1 MKKYSLII
9 LVLTMLAICAVS
21 FADTVQIGTGI
32 TTTSYLPIYGLYGYN
47 YTQQIY
53 TQTQINKAG
62 NITKLRFFY
71 VSGTIT
77 NSKDWVIYMGHTT
90 KTTFSSTTD
99 WEPLANLTQVFAGDV
114 SSYVPL
120 ANNWMEIP
128 LTTPFNYNNT
138 SNLIIAVDENTSGY
152 ASMSWGAFT
161 SGTNTGIY
169 YYNDST
175 NPDPASPP
183 TASSRT
189 GSIDRIQLVF
199 PNSSSPLAP
208 TLLSP
213 LNGGWAMIGDI
224 LSWTPTSGAGDANA
238 YDVYFGTATNPPLVS
253 SNQAAT
259 TYTPTLAAGTTYY
272 WKVVAK
278 NELGDSPASDVWSF
292 KTPTT
297 TQVAES
303 FENTSFPP
311 AGWANPGTWSRS
323 TSYAKHGTASAY
335 KYGSSSSQYILST
348 PKVTITS
355 TSTLNFWSYCS
366 ATTGTLQI
374 LYSPDRTTWTQ
385 ISSITYASASTWYN
399 SVIDL
404 SSLAG
409 NNYYLGI
416 RTGLQSATFCVD
428 LVIGP
433 EITPEAP
440 GAPTLTAPANGA
452 TWIST
457 LPTFTWTA
465 PTTGGI
471 STGYKVYCDTFNPPT
486 SEIAN
491 VTGLTFTATVPLL
504 NGTQYY
510 WTVKAYNTAGDAAAT
525 PFSFTTVEQGYT
537 VIGTG
542 TSTQRQPFGT
552 VWGYERSAAL
562 YTNAQIGGYG
572 LLDKVA
578 WNCAATTTT
587 VVPYKIYAMQTNDT
601 AFTAMSWD
609 TFTASATLVDEGT
622 HTFSTT
628 GLHLF
633 ELDTPFSYV
642 YGNLIVAVETNYGGS
657 GGGSG
662 HTFYYSTG
670 AANSHQYWNQDN
682 NPPTGNGSL
691 NTNVPNIML
700 HLSELPANPNISVTP
715 TSWDFGQVLINTT
728 KTKDFTISNTGGGTL
743 NVSSIV
749 IAGNYYTL
757 ITNPAPV
764 GLASGQSATFT
775 VQYAPTALGTQNG
788 TVTITDN
795 RGVTTVNLSAVCYD
809 PTITSAQLPYSNGF
823 EDTWTGTPPA
833 PVLGWTVINAN
844 TDSYTWR
851 RGPTYIDAHTGDY
864 IAQGMGNTDDWL
876 ITPPIQASEDLRIK
890 WWDAV
895 ESASYPNT
903 YTVLVSTTDNNI
915 ASFTNNLGTFTC
927 NWTTWAE
934 HTLSL
939 DAFTGNT
946 IYVAF
951 HQTASGSTY
960 YDFGIDDF
968 LLEAIPA
975 APIFSYTPTSI
986 NFGSVQQNHP
996 ATPVNVT
1003 VTNTGGGTLN
1013 LSSSDISIT
1022 GPNAAMFSFNP
1033 ANLPAAL
1040 GAGQSVNI
1048 PVSVTVTQEGPVSA
1062 TLTIT
1067 YNGTPYDVAL
1077 SAEGLPLGTVIIGNG
1092 TSDLSLPI
1100 EPYYGYTYS
1109 QSIFLQSEL
1118 NIANQRIE
1126 KIWYHWNGAAEATHS
1141 NNWTIYM
1148 GHTTNTSLADGTSWI
1163 PLSNLTQVFTG
1174 EVALPAT
1181 AGWIEIMLTSP
1192 FVYNNTDNLV
1202 IAVDEN
1208 EASYDG
1214 SSVYFYCTSATT
1226 YRSIRYY
1233 SDGTNP
1239 DPATP
1244 PTGTMV
1250 SGYPNIML
1258 KFDEIPTTPA
1268 PVTLIYPAN
1277 GATLLPTTGFNLQW
1291 APDLLNGLQPDYY
1304 AVYLSQDEDAIF
1316 DTEFRFETSN
1326 THFNPVTEGGIT
1338 FNYLERWYWTVEAFV
1353 GEISAVVEPPF
1364 MFTITPQPGILGV
1377 NPTSLN
1383 QTLTLPDAITA
1394 TQQLTLSNTGALPL
1408 TYQIIIEETTARG
1421 SSIVPPEQMQIPIAN
1436 PEAANYCDNAPV
1448 QGPLIESQSRILFDL
1463 QFYYPT
1469 QVNDGEYGIV
1479 CDGNYFYVSVW
1490 NAASFH
1496 KYDLSGNY
1504 LETFSVTGVPSG
1516 LRDLT
1521 YDGTYFYGAATTAT
1535 IYQMDFN
1542 THTLIGTITA
1552 PSGVRGIAYD
1562 EDNDAFWVTSNW
1574 SSPLYLVSRTGETL
1588 QTLTTAATSMGG
1600 LAWDNL
1606 SGPEPTLW
1614 ANTQTGTNLN
1624 TLVQIDLN
1632 DGSVL
1637 QSFNVDA
1644 TVVPGL
1650 PATEHSAGGLC
1661 IAKNL
1666 IPGTATL
1673 VAMAQNYAFYGLELC
1688 NLITWL
1694 SAEPGTG
1701 TLSPGETP
1709 AVTVSFDAS
1718 GLDLGTY
1725 SANLTF
1731 THNGE
1736 NEPVVVPVTMTV
1748 GGIYPAVFSIT
1759 PDVAVDFGTIEQMN
1773 PVMQTFTITNTGG
1786 SGPTPLI
1793 IPEDG
1798 IYLTT
1803 DTEHNFV
1810 IDAPGLPVS
1819 LGHNET
1825 YEFTVSFIP
1834 QTIGEKTATLNIL
1847 DNLSAKVL
1855 HTIALSGTAIAEQ
1868 IYIPVN
1874 LTATVT
1880 EQDVQLIWANY
1891 SGIPGS
1897 PGWLSYDDG
1906 TNYDGIGTGSSGTFD
1921 VAIRFDS
1928 GTMYGYEGME
1938 LSKVKYFP
1946 RSANTT
1952 YTIKVWTGNDGT
1964 LTPSTLVYS
1973 QAHTPTVN
1981 QWNEVVLNTPIP
1993 ISGTQALWIGYECV
2007 VATGADYYPAG
2018 CDAGPAVVGYGDL
2031 ISLGTWE
2038 SMATGYGL
2046 DYNWNLQ
2053 GYFDIPIG
2061 TKAPKLLSIPVINQE
2076 LRSKEHL
2083 AVRFTT
2089 SGNSNPPNRVL
2100 RGYNIYRNAVQINT
2114 LLVPTATYLDQG
2126 VPYGTYSYTVQGVYY
2141 TALSPM
2147 SDPVVVNVEP
2157 PIPYSLPFVE
2167 TWSSADFATNQ
2178 WNTTAANW
2186 IIDSGNG
2193 LEEPSAAFS
2202 WSPQITDYQEYLTS
2216 WYLDATG
2223 ISNVKFKFDMALN
2236 NYSIDAENLLIP
2248 QVWDGTSWQ
2257 TIDTFSSFDNEG
2269 AGYGWDTYVYDI
2281 SAYASN
2287 RMFRIRFLAAGED
2300 SYEINYWYIDNIV
2313 VEIIPTTLSQPT
2325 LAIDYDGTYV
2335 NLTWDTVPGT
2345 DWYLIYSATD
2355 PYGAYNYLGYWP
2367 ASYGTALSFEPNSK
2381 EFYQIKA
2388 CSMELPDIP
2397 LTKRNNVFT
2406 KKMPNPVLN
2415 RK

>member
-1 MKKYSLII
+1 MKKLLLITLA
-9 LVLTMLAICAVS
+9 LVIAAWA
-21 FADTVQIGTGI
+21 FAQTDITIGTGTSTGRYPFNDYFVYSRSQCIYLESEIGYPGTIHKLRWYRSDTGADPNAIGTTQIWLKTVPNAVFADANWEDPGTLVYEIANIDLGAGGGWYEVDI
-32 TTTSYLPIYGLYGYN
+32 TDFNYTGGNLVVSVYTQDAPYTTPHSYWYYTATTGYN
-47 YTQQIY
+47 RCRL
-53 TQTQINKAG
+53 G
-62 NITKLRFFY
+62 N
-71 VSGTIT
+71 S
-77 NSKDWVIYMGHTT
+77 
-90 KTTFSSTTD
+90 
-99 WEPLANLTQVFAGDV
+99 
-114 SSYVPL
+114 
-120 ANNWMEIP
+120 
-128 LTTPFNYNNT
+128 
-138 SNLIIAVDENTSGY
+138 
-152 ASMSWGAFT
+152 
-161 SGTNTGIY
+161 
-169 YYNDST
+169 DST
-175 NPDPASPP
+175 NP
-183 TASSRT
+183 
-189 GSIDRIQLVF
+189 
-199 PNSSSPLAP
+199 P
-208 TLLSP
+208 TLSLSTSRP
-213 LNGGWAMIGDI
+213 NIQINMTTSDPTSAPNPAVLVSPGNGAWAMIGDI
-224 LSWTPTSGAGDANA
+224 LSWNSGGGFPSS
-238 YDVYFGTATNPPLVS
+238 YDVYFGTSSTPPLVS
-253 SNQAAT
+253 DNQTTT
-259 TYTPTLAAGTTYY
+259 TYTPTLTAGNTYY
-272 WKVVAK
+272 WKVVPA
-278 NELGDSPASDVWSF
+278 NAFGEASDCPTWSF
-292 KTPTT
+292 KTPTA
-297 TQVAES
+297 TQLAES

-323 TSYAKHGTASAY
+323 TSYAKHGTASAN
-335 KYGSSSSQYILST
+335 KYGSTSTQYILST
-348 PKVTITS
+348 PKVTITG
-355 TSTLNFWSYCS
+355 TSTLDLWTLCS
-366 ATTGTLQI
+366 TITGTLQI
-374 LYSPDRTTWTQ
+374 VYSPDRTTWTQ
-385 ISSITYASASTWYN
+385 IGSNITHAATYTWYN
-399 SVIDL
+399 TVVDL

-416 RTGLQSATFCVD
+416 RTGLQSASYYVD

-440 GAPTLTAPANGA
+440 GAPTLSTPADLA
-452 TWIST
+452 TNVNVLT
-457 LPTFTWTA
+457 TFSWTA
-465 PTTGGI
+465 PTTGGVP
-471 STGYKVYCDTFNPPT
+471 TGYKLYCDTNNPPT
-486 SEIAN
+486 TLKADLN
-491 VTGLTFTATVPLL
+491 ALTYTLTTPLAY
-504 NGTQYY
+504 NTTYY
-510 WTVKAYNTAGDAAAT
+510 WTVLAYNGTGNGPTATVRSFTTRTDPTIYTFPYTAGD
-525 PFSFTTVEQGYT
+525 FE
-537 VIGTG
+537 TG
-542 TSTQRQPFGT
+542 SLPLN
-552 VWGYERSAAL
+552 W
-562 YTNAQIGGYG
+562 
-572 LLDKVA
+572 VA
-578 WNCAATTTT
+578 SEGVAGASYHWN
-587 VVPYKIYAMQTNDT
+587 V
-601 AFTAMSWD
+601 
-609 TFTASATLVDEGT
+609 
-622 HTFSTT
+622 
-628 GLHLF
+628 
-633 ELDTPFSYV
+633 
-642 YGNLIVAVETNYGGS
+642 
-657 GGGSG
+657 
-662 HTFYYSTG
+662 STG
-670 AANSHQYWNQDN
+670 AASHGPAAPHSGTYFGWLYCYLANSTYNPYYLTTPPIALDATAKRLTYWYWIGTDTYTNPLFVEISTDNQATWTTLYTHSN
-682 NPPTGNGSL
+682 TSNTLAWYQNTISLETYASTTVYLRFKGMSNYGNGMTDL
-691 NTNVPNIML
+691 GLDDIIVEDI
-700 HLSELPANPNISVTP
+700 PAAPIISCTP
-715 TSWDFGQVLINTT
+715 TSWDFGQVILNTT
-728 KTKDFTISNTGGGTL
+728 KTKDFTICNIGGGTL
-743 NVSSIV
+743 SVSSIV

-757 ITNPAPV
+757 LTNPAPV
-764 GLASGQSATFT
+764 DLTAGQTAIFT
-775 VQYAPTALGTQNG
+775 VQYAPTALGNHNG

-795 RGVTTVNLSAVCYD
+795 RGTTIVNLSAVCYD

-823 EDTWTGTPPA
+823 EETWTGTPPA
-833 PVLGWTVINAN
+833 PVLGWTVINADN
-844 TDSYTWR
+844 DSYTWR

-895 ESASYPNT
+895 ESATRPNT

-927 NWTTWAE
+927 NWTTWTE
-934 HTLSL
+934 HTLNL
-939 DAFTGNT
+939 DAFTDNT
-946 IYVAF
+946 IYIAF
-951 HQTASGSTY
+951 HQTASGSTVW
-960 YDFGIDDF
+960 DFGIDDF

-986 NFGSVQQNHP
+986 NFGLIQQNLP

-1040 GAGQSVNI
+1040 DAGQSVII

-1067 YNGTPYDVAL
+1067 YNGTPYNVAL
-1077 SAEGLPLGTVIIGNG
+1077 SAEGLPAGIVIIGNG

-1100 EPYYGYTYS
+1100 EPFYGYTYS

-1118 NIANQRIE
+1118 NMVNQRIE

-1214 SSVYFYCTSATT
+1214 SSEYFYCTSATT
-1226 YRSIRYY
+1226 ARSIRYY
-1233 SDGTNP
+1233 NDNTNP

-1614 ANTQTGTNLN
+1614 ANTQTGTHLN

-1773 PVMQTFTITNTGG
+1773 PVVQTFTITNTGG

-1880 EQDVQLIWANY
+1880 EQDVRLTWANY

-1928 GTMYGYEGME
+1928 GTMYGYADME

-2053 GYFDIPIG
+2053 GYFDIPTL

-2100 RGYNIYRNAVQINT
+2100 RGYNIYRNAIQINT

-2147 SDPVVVNVEP
+2147 SDPVIVNVEP
-2157 PIPYSLPFVE
+2157 PIPYSLPFIE

-2269 AGYGWDTYVYDI
+2269 DGYDWDTYVYDI

-2313 VEIIPTTLSQPT
+2313 VEVIPTTLPQPT

-2367 ASYGTALSFEPNSK
+2367 ASYGTALSLEPNSK

-2388 CSMELPDIP
+2388 CSMELPDLP

>member
-1 MKKYSLII
+1 MKKLLLITLA
-9 LVLTMLAICAVS
+9 LVIAAWA
-21 FADTVQIGTGI
+21 FAQTDITIGTGTSTGRYPFNDYFVYSRSQCIYLESEIGYPGTIHKLRWYRSDTGADPNAIGTTQIWLKTVPNAVFADANWEDPGTLVYEIANIDLGAGGGWYEVDI
-32 TTTSYLPIYGLYGYN
+32 TDFNYTGGNLVVSVYTQDAPYTTPHSYWYYTATTGYN
-47 YTQQIY
+47 RCRL
-53 TQTQINKAG
+53 G
-62 NITKLRFFY
+62 N
-71 VSGTIT
+71 S
-77 NSKDWVIYMGHTT
+77 
-90 KTTFSSTTD
+90 
-99 WEPLANLTQVFAGDV
+99 
-114 SSYVPL
+114 
-120 ANNWMEIP
+120 
-128 LTTPFNYNNT
+128 
-138 SNLIIAVDENTSGY
+138 
-152 ASMSWGAFT
+152 
-161 SGTNTGIY
+161 
-169 YYNDST
+169 DST
-175 NPDPASPP
+175 NP
-183 TASSRT
+183 
-189 GSIDRIQLVF
+189 
-199 PNSSSPLAP
+199 P
-208 TLLSP
+208 TLSLSTSRP
-213 LNGGWAMIGDI
+213 NIQINMTTSDPTSAPNPAVLVSPGNGAWAMIGDI
-224 LSWTPTSGAGDANA
+224 LSWNSGGGFPSS
-238 YDVYFGTATNPPLVS
+238 YDVYFGTTNPPPFIQ
-253 SNQAAT
+253 NQMAT
-259 TYTPTLAAGTTYY
+259 TYAPGLTAGNTYY
-272 WKVVAK
+272 WRIDAVNA
-278 NELGDSPASDVWSF
+278 NGTTTGIVWSF
-292 KTPTT
+292 KTPTA
-297 TQVAES
+297 TQIAES
-303 FENTSFPP
+303 FENTAFPP

-323 TSYAKHGTASAY
+323 TSYAKHGTASAN
-335 KYGSSSSQYILST
+335 KYGSTSTQYILST
-348 PKVTITS
+348 PKVTITG
-355 TSTLNFWSYCS
+355 TSTLDLWTLCS
-366 ATTGTLQI
+366 TITGTLQI
-374 LYSPDRTTWTQ
+374 VYSPDRTTWTQ
-385 ISSITYASASTWYN
+385 IGSNITHAATYTWYN
-399 SVIDL
+399 TVVDL

-416 RTGLQSATFCVD
+416 RTGLQSASYYVD

-440 GAPTLTAPANGA
+440 GAPTLSTPADLA
-452 TWIST
+452 TNVNVLT
-457 LPTFTWTA
+457 TFSWTA
-465 PTTGGI
+465 PTTGGVP
-471 STGYKVYCDTFNPPT
+471 TGYKLYCDTNNPPT
-486 SEIAN
+486 TLKADLN
-491 VTGLTFTATVPLL
+491 ALTYTLTTPLAY
-504 NGTQYY
+504 NTTYY
-510 WTVKAYNTAGDAAAT
+510 WTVLAYNGTGNGPTATVRSFTTRTDPTIYTFPYTAGD
-525 PFSFTTVEQGYT
+525 FE
-537 VIGTG
+537 TG
-542 TSTQRQPFGT
+542 SLPLN
-552 VWGYERSAAL
+552 W
-562 YTNAQIGGYG
+562 
-572 LLDKVA
+572 VA
-578 WNCAATTTT
+578 SEGVAGASYHWN
-587 VVPYKIYAMQTNDT
+587 V
-601 AFTAMSWD
+601 
-609 TFTASATLVDEGT
+609 
-622 HTFSTT
+622 
-628 GLHLF
+628 
-633 ELDTPFSYV
+633 
-642 YGNLIVAVETNYGGS
+642 
-657 GGGSG
+657 
-662 HTFYYSTG
+662 STG
-670 AANSHQYWNQDN
+670 AASHGPAAPHSGTYFGWLYCYLANSTYNPYYLTTPPIALDATAKRLTYWYWIGTDTYTNPLFVEISTDNQATWTTLYTHSN
-682 NPPTGNGSL
+682 TSNTLAWYQNTISLETYASTTVYLRFKGMSNYGNGMTDL
-691 NTNVPNIML
+691 GLDDIIVEDI
-700 HLSELPANPNISVTP
+700 PAAPIISCTP
-715 TSWDFGQVLINTT
+715 TSWDFGQVILNTT
-728 KTKDFTISNTGGGTL
+728 KTKDFTICNIGGGTL
-743 NVSSIV
+743 SVSSIV

-757 ITNPAPV
+757 LTNPAPV
-764 GLASGQSATFT
+764 DLTAGQTAIFT
-775 VQYAPTALGTQNG
+775 VQYAPTALGNHNG

-795 RGVTTVNLSAVCYD
+795 RGTTIVNLSAVCYD

-823 EDTWTGTPPA
+823 EETWTGTPPA
-833 PVLGWTVINAN
+833 PVLGWTVINADN
-844 TDSYTWR
+844 DSYTWR

-895 ESASYPNT
+895 ESATRPNT

-927 NWTTWAE
+927 NWTTWTE
-934 HTLSL
+934 HTLNL
-939 DAFTGNT
+939 DAFTDNT
-946 IYVAF
+946 IYIAF
-951 HQTASGSTY
+951 HQTASGSTVW
-960 YDFGIDDF
+960 DFGIDDF

-986 NFGSVQQNHP
+986 NFGLIQQNLP

-1040 GAGQSVNI
+1040 DAGQSVII

-1067 YNGTPYDVAL
+1067 YNGTPYNVAL
-1077 SAEGLPLGTVIIGNG
+1077 SAEGLPAGIVIIGNG

-1100 EPYYGYTYS
+1100 EPFYGYTYS

-1118 NIANQRIE
+1118 NMVNQRIE

-1214 SSVYFYCTSATT
+1214 SSEYFYCTSATT
-1226 YRSIRYY
+1226 ARSIRYY
-1233 SDGTNP
+1233 NDNTNP

-1614 ANTQTGTNLN
+1614 ANTQTGTTLN

-1694 SAEPGTG
+1694 SAEPRTG
-1701 TLSPGETP
+1701 TFSPGETP
-1709 AVTVSFDAS
+1709 AVTVSFDAT

-1773 PVMQTFTITNTGG
+1773 PVVQTFTITNTGG

-1880 EQDVQLIWANY
+1880 EQDVRLTWANY

-1928 GTMYGYEGME
+1928 GTMYGYADME

-2007 VATGADYYPAG
+2007 VATGADYHPAG

-2053 GYFDIPIG
+2053 GYFDIPTL

-2100 RGYNIYRNAVQINT
+2100 RGYNIYRNAIQINT

-2147 SDPVVVNVEP
+2147 SDPVIVNVEP
-2157 PIPYSLPFVE
+2157 PIPYSLPFIE

-2236 NYSIDAENLLIP
+2236 NYSTDAENLLIP

-2269 AGYGWDTYVYDI
+2269 DGYDWDTYVYDI

-2313 VEIIPTTLSQPT
+2313 VEVIPTTLPQPT

>member
-1 MKKYSLII
+1 MKKLLLITLA
-9 LVLTMLAICAVS
+9 LVIAAWA
-21 FADTVQIGTGI
+21 FAQTDITIGTGTSTGRYPFNDYFVYSRSQCIYLESEIGYPGTIHKLRWYRSDTGADPNAIGTTQIWLKTVPNAVFADANWEDPGTLVYEIANIDLGAGGGWYEVDI
-32 TTTSYLPIYGLYGYN
+32 TDFNYTGGNLVVSVYTQDAPYTTPHSYWYYTATTGYN
-47 YTQQIY
+47 RCRL
-53 TQTQINKAG
+53 G
-62 NITKLRFFY
+62 N
-71 VSGTIT
+71 S
-77 NSKDWVIYMGHTT
+77 
-90 KTTFSSTTD
+90 
-99 WEPLANLTQVFAGDV
+99 
-114 SSYVPL
+114 
-120 ANNWMEIP
+120 
-128 LTTPFNYNNT
+128 
-138 SNLIIAVDENTSGY
+138 
-152 ASMSWGAFT
+152 
-161 SGTNTGIY
+161 
-169 YYNDST
+169 DST
-175 NPDPASPP
+175 NP
-183 TASSRT
+183 
-189 GSIDRIQLVF
+189 
-199 PNSSSPLAP
+199 P
-208 TLLSP
+208 TLSLSTSRP
-213 LNGGWAMIGDI
+213 NIQINMTTSDPTSAPNPAVLVSPGNGAWAMIGDI
-224 LSWTPTSGAGDANA
+224 LSWNSGGGFPSS
-238 YDVYFGTATNPPLVS
+238 YDVYFGTTNPPPFIQ
-253 SNQAAT
+253 NQMAT
-259 TYTPTLAAGTTYY
+259 TYAPGLTAGNTYY
-272 WKVVAK
+272 WRIDAVNA
-278 NELGDSPASDVWSF
+278 NGTTTGIVWSF
-292 KTPTT
+292 KTPTA
-297 TQVAES
+297 TQIAES
-303 FENTSFPP
+303 FENTTFPP
-311 AGWANPGTWSRS
+311 AGWANGSTGNWTRS
-323 TSYAKHGTASAY
+323 TTYKKHGTASAY
-335 KYGSSSSQYILST
+335 KSGSTSTQYILST
-348 PKVTITS
+348 PKVTITE
-355 TSTLNFWSYCS
+355 TSTLDLWTLCS

-374 LYSPDRTTWTQ
+374 VYSPDRTTWTQ
-385 ISSITYASASTWYN
+385 IGSNIAHTATYTWYN
-399 SVIDL
+399 TVVDL

-416 RTGLQSATFCVD
+416 RTGLQSGSYYVD
-428 LVIGP
+428 LIIGP
-433 EITPEAP
+433 DITPEAP
-440 GAPTLTAPANGA
+440 GAPTLGTPADLA
-452 TWIST
+452 TNVNELT
-457 LPTFTWTA
+457 TFTWTA
-465 PTTGGI
+465 PTTGGVP
-471 STGYKVYCDTFNPPT
+471 TGYKLYCDTNNPPT
-486 SEIAN
+486 TLKADLN
-491 VTGLTFTATVPLL
+491 ALTYTLTTPLAY
-504 NGTQYY
+504 NTTYY
-510 WTVKAYNTAGDAAAT
+510 WTVLAYNGTGNGPTATVRSFTTRTDPTIYTFPYTAGD
-525 PFSFTTVEQGYT
+525 FE
-537 VIGTG
+537 TG
-542 TSTQRQPFGT
+542 SLPLN
-552 VWGYERSAAL
+552 W
-562 YTNAQIGGYG
+562 
-572 LLDKVA
+572 VA
-578 WNCAATTTT
+578 SEGVAGASYHWN
-587 VVPYKIYAMQTNDT
+587 V
-601 AFTAMSWD
+601 
-609 TFTASATLVDEGT
+609 
-622 HTFSTT
+622 
-628 GLHLF
+628 
-633 ELDTPFSYV
+633 
-642 YGNLIVAVETNYGGS
+642 
-657 GGGSG
+657 
-662 HTFYYSTG
+662 STG
-670 AANSHQYWNQDN
+670 AASHGPAAPHSGTYFGWLYCYLANSTYNPYYLTTPPIALDATAKRLTYWYWIGTDTYTNPLFVEISTDNQATWTTLYTHSN
-682 NPPTGNGSL
+682 TSNTLAWYQNTISLETYASTTVYLRFKGMSNYGNGMTDL
-691 NTNVPNIML
+691 GLDDIIVEDI
-700 HLSELPANPNISVTP
+700 PAAPIISCTP
-715 TSWDFGQVLINTT
+715 TSWDFGQVILNTT
-728 KTKDFTISNTGGGTL
+728 KTKDFTICNIGGGTL
-743 NVSSIV
+743 SVSSIV

-757 ITNPAPV
+757 LTNPAPV
-764 GLASGQSATFT
+764 DLTAGQTAIFT
-775 VQYAPTALGTQNG
+775 VQYAPTALGNHNG

-795 RGVTTVNLSAVCYD
+795 RGTTIVNLSAVCYD

-823 EDTWTGTPPA
+823 EETWTGTPPA
-833 PVLGWTVINAN
+833 PVLGWTVINADN
-844 TDSYTWR
+844 DSYTWR

-895 ESASYPNT
+895 ESATRPNT

-927 NWTTWAE
+927 NWTTWTE
-934 HTLSL
+934 HTLNL
-939 DAFTGNT
+939 DAFTDNT
-946 IYVAF
+946 IYIAF
-951 HQTASGSTY
+951 HQTASGSTVW
-960 YDFGIDDF
+960 DFGIDDF

-986 NFGSVQQNHP
+986 NFGLIQQNLP

-1040 GAGQSVNI
+1040 DAGQSVII

-1067 YNGTPYDVAL
+1067 YNGTPYNVAL
-1077 SAEGLPLGTVIIGNG
+1077 SAEGLPAGIVIIGNG

-1100 EPYYGYTYS
+1100 EPFYGYTYS

-1118 NIANQRIE
+1118 NMVNQRIE

-1383 QTLTLPDAITA
+1383 QTLTLPDDITA

-1479 CDGNYFYVSVW
+1479 CDGNYFYVSRW
-1490 NAASFH
+1490 SAASFY

-1504 LETFSVTGVPSG
+1504 LETFSVTGVSSG

-1614 ANTQTGTNLN
+1614 ANTQTGTHLN

-1709 AVTVSFDAS
+1709 AVTVSFDAT

-1834 QTIGEKTATLNIL
+1834 QTIGEKTATLNIM

-1880 EQDVQLIWANY
+1880 EQDVRLTWANY

-1928 GTMYGYEGME
+1928 GTMYGYADME

-2007 VATGADYYPAG
+2007 VATGADYHPAG

-2053 GYFDIPIG
+2053 GYFDIPTL

-2100 RGYNIYRNAVQINT
+2100 RGYNIYRNAIQINT

-2157 PIPYSLPFVE
+2157 PIPYSLPFIE

-2236 NYSIDAENLLIP
+2236 NYSTDAENLLIP

-2257 TIDTFSSFDNEG
+2257 TVATFSSFDNEG
-2269 AGYGWDTYVYDI
+2269 DGYDWDTYVYDI

-2313 VEIIPTTLSQPT
+2313 VEVIPTTLPQPT

-2367 ASYGTALSFEPNSK
+2367 ASYGTALSLEPNSK

-2388 CSMELPDIP
+2388 CSMELPDLP

>member
-1 MKKYSLII
+1 MKKTIIFLTFLLFIAGMFGVEVIIGTGTTYNTYSSYPAVYGGYYMNAREQYIVTPAEFAANGGGAGNITSIAFNVSNVNGCGPLPNFTIRMGHTTQSAFTTTTFITGLTQVYNVVSYQPVAGWNTHTFDTAFNWDGTSNVVIEVTFDFQVSYSQNTSTYYTSTGPNYYKAMYYCSDNYAWNTVTTGTRSYNRPNMKFDMAAGAPMAPFPAI
-9 LVLTMLAICAVS
+9 LVSPANGASLLPITTTLNWASGGGNPTGYKLYFGTTSPPDYFNDLGNVTTYSPTLDYETTYFWKIVPYNSVGDAVDCPIWS
-21 FADTVQIGTGI
+21 FSTTAEGMIQIGTG
-32 TTTSYLPIYGLYGYN
+32 
-47 YTQQIY
+47 
-53 TQTQINKAG
+53 
-62 NITKLRFFY
+62 
-71 VSGTIT
+71 
-77 NSKDWVIYMGHTT
+77 
-90 KTTFSSTTD
+90 
-99 WEPLANLTQVFAGDV
+99 
-114 SSYVPL
+114 
-120 ANNWMEIP
+120 
-128 LTTPFNYNNT
+128 
-138 SNLIIAVDENTSGY
+138 
-152 ASMSWGAFT
+152 
-161 SGTNTGIY
+161 
-169 YYNDST
+169 
-175 NPDPASPP
+175 
-183 TASSRT
+183 TA
-189 GSIDRIQLVF
+189 
-199 PNSSSPLAP
+199 
-208 TLLSP
+208 
-213 LNGGWAMIGDI
+213 
-224 LSWTPTSGAGDANA
+224 
-238 YDVYFGTATNPPLVS
+238 
-253 SNQAAT
+253 
-259 TYTPTLAAGTTYY
+259 
-272 WKVVAK
+272 
-278 NELGDSPASDVWSF
+278 
-292 KTPTT
+292 
-297 TQVAES
+297 
-303 FENTSFPP
+303 
-311 AGWANPGTWSRS
+311 
-323 TSYAKHGTASAY
+323 
-335 KYGSSSSQYILST
+335 
-348 PKVTITS
+348 
-355 TSTLNFWSYCS
+355 
-366 ATTGTLQI
+366 
-374 LYSPDRTTWTQ
+374 
-385 ISSITYASASTWYN
+385 
-399 SVIDL
+399 
-404 SSLAG
+404 
-409 NNYYLGI
+409 
-416 RTGLQSATFCVD
+416 
-428 LVIGP
+428 
-433 EITPEAP
+433 
-440 GAPTLTAPANGA
+440 
-452 TWIST
+452 
-457 LPTFTWTA
+457 
-465 PTTGGI
+465 
-471 STGYKVYCDTFNPPT
+471 
-486 SEIAN
+486 
-491 VTGLTFTATVPLL
+491 
-504 NGTQYY
+504 
-510 WTVKAYNTAGDAAAT
+510 
-525 PFSFTTVEQGYT
+525 
-537 VIGTG
+537 
-542 TSTQRQPFGT
+542 TQRQPFGT
-552 VWGYERSAAL
+552 LWGYERSAAL
-562 YTNAQIGGYG
+562 YTNAQIGSYG

-601 AFTAMSWD
+601 ALTAISWD
-609 TFTASATLVDEGT
+609 TFTANATLVDEGT

-628 GLHLF
+628 GWHLF
-633 ELDTPFSYV
+633 ELDNPIPYV
-642 YGNLIVAVETNYGGS
+642 FGNLIVAVETNYGGY

-670 AANSHQYWNQDN
+670 ATNSHQYWNQDST
-682 NPPTGNGSL
+682 PPTGTGTL
-691 NTNVPNIML
+691 NTNLPNIVL
-700 HLSELPANPNISVTP
+700 HLSELPTNPAISVTP
-715 TSWDFGQVLINTT
+715 TSWDFGQVQINTT
-728 KTKDFTISNTGGGTL
+728 KTKDFTISNIGGGTL
-743 NVSSIV
+743 NVSSIAV
-749 IAGNYYTL
+749 AGAYYTL
-757 ITNPAPV
+757 LTNPAPV
-764 GLASGQSATFT
+764 NLTAGQTAIFT
-775 VQYAPTALGTQNG
+775 VQYAPTAVGNHNG

-795 RGVTTVNLSAVCYD
+795 RGTTIVDLSAVCYD
-809 PTITSAQLPYSNGF
+809 PTIYTFPYTQDFEIWPPEGWDLTGGTYSFTQYPPEASSNH
-823 EDTWTGTPPA
+823 WA
-833 PVLGWTVINAN
+833 KAN
-844 TDSYTWR
+844 FWS
-851 RGPTYIDAHTGDY
+851 
-864 IAQGMGNTDDWL
+864 QSSGNTDIL
-876 ITPPIQASEDLRIK
+876 TSPPLQPVNTPRMSFTWSHLY
-890 WWDAV
+890 
-895 ESASYPNT
+895 SSTYPNDAL
-903 YTVLVSTTDNNI
+903 TVQIS
-915 ASFTNNLGTFTC
+915 SNLT
-927 NWTTWAE
+927 NWTNLWTK
-934 HTLSL
+934 
-939 DAFTGNT
+939 
-946 IYVAF
+946 
-951 HQTASGSTY
+951 SGADLNSN
-960 YDFGIDDF
+960 DG
-968 LLEAIPA
+968 A
-975 APIFSYTPTSI
+975 
-986 NFGSVQQNHP
+986 
-996 ATPVNVT
+996 
-1003 VTNTGGGTLN
+1003 TNTAPGTGVVE
-1013 LSSSDISIT
+1013 I
-1022 GPNAAMFSFNP
+1022 
-1033 ANLPAAL
+1033 
-1040 GAGQSVNI
+1040 VNI
-1048 PVSVTVTQEGPVSA
+1048 PADYANTTFWIRFYAYSGWGPDLFIDNVVIYIPSSDPFPV
-1062 TLTIT
+1062 TLT
-1067 YNGTPYDVAL
+1067 YP
-1077 SAEGLPLGTVIIGNG
+1077 
-1092 TSDLSLPI
+1092 
-1100 EPYYGYTYS
+1100 
-1109 QSIFLQSEL
+1109 
-1118 NIANQRIE
+1118 
-1126 KIWYHWNGAAEATHS
+1126 
-1141 NNWTIYM
+1141 
-1148 GHTTNTSLADGTSWI
+1148 ADGE
-1163 PLSNLTQVFTG
+1163 NL
-1174 EVALPAT
+1174 LPAT
-1181 AGWIEIMLTSP
+1181 GFDLEWE
-1192 FVYNNTDNLV
+1192 
-1202 IAVDEN
+1202 
-1208 EASYDG
+1208 
-1214 SSVYFYCTSATT
+1214 
-1226 YRSIRYY
+1226 
-1233 SDGTNP
+1233 P
-1239 DPATP
+1239 D
-1244 PTGTMV
+1244 
-1250 SGYPNIML
+1250 
-1258 KFDEIPTTPA
+1258 
-1268 PVTLIYPAN
+1268 LIN
-1277 GATLLPTTGFNLQW
+1277 GA
-1291 APDLLNGLQPDYY
+1291 QPEYY

-1650 PATEHSAGGLC
+1650 PTEDYSAGGLC

-1688 NLITWL
+1688 TIITWL
-1694 SAEPGTG
+1694 NAEPATG
-1701 TLSPGETP
+1701 TINPGETP
-1709 AVTVSFDAS
+1709 AVTVSFDAT

-1759 PDVAVDFGTIEQMN
+1759 PDVAVDFGTIEQLN
-1773 PVMQTFTITNTGG
+1773 SVVKTFTITNTGG

-1847 DNLSAKVL
+1847 DNLSGKVL
-1855 HTIALSGTAIAEQ
+1855 HTITLSGNAITEQ

-1874 LTATVT
+1874 LNATVT
-1880 EQDVQLIWANY
+1880 DQDVQLIWANY

-1897 PGWLSYDDG
+1897 PGWLHYDDG
-1906 TNYDGIGTGSSGTFD
+1906 ENYDAIGTGGTGTFD

-1928 GTMYGYEGME
+1928 GTMYGYADME

-2053 GYFDIPIG
+2053 GYFDIPTL

-2089 SGNSNPPNRVL
+2089 SGNSNPPTRVL
-2100 RGYNIYRNAVQINT
+2100 RGFNIFRNNIQINT
-2114 LLVPTATYLDQG
+2114 ELVPTTTYLDQG
-2126 VPYGTYSYTVQGVYY
+2126 VPYGSYTYTVQGVYY
-2141 TALSPM
+2141 SALSPM
-2147 SDPVVVNVEP
+2147 SDPVVVNVTP
-2157 PIPYSLPFVE
+2157 PTPYPLPFVE
-2167 TWSSADFATNQ
+2167 NWSSSNFTTNQ
-2178 WNTTAANW
+2178 WNTTATNW
-2186 IIDSGNG
+2186 IIDTDNG
-2193 LEEPSAAFS
+2193 LEAPSASFS
-2202 WSPQITDYQEYLTS
+2202 WNPQITNYQEYLTS

-2236 NYSIDAENLLIP
+2236 NYSTDAENLLIP
-2248 QVWDGTSWQ
+2248 QVWDGTTWQ
-2257 TIDTFSSFDNEG
+2257 TVATFSSFDNEG
-2269 AGYGWDTYVYDI
+2269 DGYDWDTYVYDI

-2313 VEIIPTTLSQPT
+2313 VEVIPTTLPQPT

-2355 PYGAYNYLGYWP
+2355 PYGTYDYLGYWP
-2367 ASYGTALSFEPNSK
+2367 ASYGTALSLEPNSK

-2388 CSMELPDIP
+2388 CSMELPVIP
-2397 LTKRNNVFT
+2397 PTKGYNVFH
-2406 KKMPNPVLN
+2406 KKIPKTVAN

>member
-1 MKKYSLII
+1 MKKTIIFLTFLLFIAGMFGVEVIIGTGTTYNTYSSYPAVYGGYYMNAREQYIVTPAEFAANGGGAGNITSIAFNVSNVNGCGPLPNFTIRMGHTTQSAFTTTTFITGLTQVYNVVSYQPVAGWNTHTFDTAFNWDGTSNVVIEVTFDFQVSYSQNTSTYYTSTGPNYYKAMYYCSDNYAWNTVTTGTRSYNRPNMKFDMAAGAPMAPFPAI
-9 LVLTMLAICAVS
+9 LVSPANGASLLPITTTLNWASGGGNPTGYKLYFGTTSPPDYFNDLGNVTTYSPTLDYETTYFWKIVPYNSVGDAVDCPIWS
-21 FADTVQIGTGI
+21 FSTTAEGMIQIGTG
-32 TTTSYLPIYGLYGYN
+32 
-47 YTQQIY
+47 
-53 TQTQINKAG
+53 
-62 NITKLRFFY
+62 
-71 VSGTIT
+71 
-77 NSKDWVIYMGHTT
+77 
-90 KTTFSSTTD
+90 
-99 WEPLANLTQVFAGDV
+99 
-114 SSYVPL
+114 
-120 ANNWMEIP
+120 
-128 LTTPFNYNNT
+128 
-138 SNLIIAVDENTSGY
+138 
-152 ASMSWGAFT
+152 
-161 SGTNTGIY
+161 
-169 YYNDST
+169 
-175 NPDPASPP
+175 
-183 TASSRT
+183 TA
-189 GSIDRIQLVF
+189 
-199 PNSSSPLAP
+199 
-208 TLLSP
+208 
-213 LNGGWAMIGDI
+213 
-224 LSWTPTSGAGDANA
+224 
-238 YDVYFGTATNPPLVS
+238 
-253 SNQAAT
+253 
-259 TYTPTLAAGTTYY
+259 
-272 WKVVAK
+272 
-278 NELGDSPASDVWSF
+278 
-292 KTPTT
+292 
-297 TQVAES
+297 
-303 FENTSFPP
+303 
-311 AGWANPGTWSRS
+311 
-323 TSYAKHGTASAY
+323 
-335 KYGSSSSQYILST
+335 
-348 PKVTITS
+348 
-355 TSTLNFWSYCS
+355 
-366 ATTGTLQI
+366 
-374 LYSPDRTTWTQ
+374 
-385 ISSITYASASTWYN
+385 
-399 SVIDL
+399 
-404 SSLAG
+404 
-409 NNYYLGI
+409 
-416 RTGLQSATFCVD
+416 
-428 LVIGP
+428 
-433 EITPEAP
+433 
-440 GAPTLTAPANGA
+440 
-452 TWIST
+452 
-457 LPTFTWTA
+457 
-465 PTTGGI
+465 
-471 STGYKVYCDTFNPPT
+471 
-486 SEIAN
+486 
-491 VTGLTFTATVPLL
+491 
-504 NGTQYY
+504 
-510 WTVKAYNTAGDAAAT
+510 
-525 PFSFTTVEQGYT
+525 
-537 VIGTG
+537 
-542 TSTQRQPFGT
+542 TQRQPFGT
-552 VWGYERSAAL
+552 LWGYERSAAL
-562 YTNAQIGGYG
+562 YTNAQIGSYG

-601 AFTAMSWD
+601 ALTAISWD
-609 TFTASATLVDEGT
+609 TFTANATLVDEGT

-628 GLHLF
+628 GWHLF
-633 ELDTPFSYV
+633 ELDNPIPYV
-642 YGNLIVAVETNYGGS
+642 FGNLIVAVETNYGGY

-670 AANSHQYWNQDN
+670 ATNSHQYWNQDST
-682 NPPTGNGSL
+682 PPTGTGTL
-691 NTNVPNIML
+691 NTNLPNIVL
-700 HLSELPANPNISVTP
+700 HLSELPTNPAISVTP
-715 TSWDFGQVLINTT
+715 TSWDFGQVQINTT
-728 KTKDFTISNTGGGTL
+728 KTKDFTISNIGGGTL
-743 NVSSIV
+743 NVSSIAV
-749 IAGNYYTL
+749 AGAYYTL
-757 ITNPAPV
+757 LTNPAPV
-764 GLASGQSATFT
+764 NLTAGQTAIFT
-775 VQYAPTALGTQNG
+775 VQYAPTAVGNHNG

-795 RGVTTVNLSAVCYD
+795 RGTTIVDLSAVCYD
-809 PTITSAQLPYSNGF
+809 PTIYTFPYTQDFEIWPPEGWDLTGGTYSFTQYPPEASSNH
-823 EDTWTGTPPA
+823 WA
-833 PVLGWTVINAN
+833 KAN
-844 TDSYTWR
+844 FWS
-851 RGPTYIDAHTGDY
+851 
-864 IAQGMGNTDDWL
+864 QSSGNTDIL
-876 ITPPIQASEDLRIK
+876 TSPPLQPVNTPRMSFTWSHLY
-890 WWDAV
+890 
-895 ESASYPNT
+895 SSTYPNDAL
-903 YTVLVSTTDNNI
+903 TVQIS
-915 ASFTNNLGTFTC
+915 SNLT
-927 NWTTWAE
+927 NWTNLWTK
-934 HTLSL
+934 
-939 DAFTGNT
+939 
-946 IYVAF
+946 
-951 HQTASGSTY
+951 SGADLNSN
-960 YDFGIDDF
+960 DG
-968 LLEAIPA
+968 A
-975 APIFSYTPTSI
+975 
-986 NFGSVQQNHP
+986 
-996 ATPVNVT
+996 
-1003 VTNTGGGTLN
+1003 TNTAPGTGVVE
-1013 LSSSDISIT
+1013 I
-1022 GPNAAMFSFNP
+1022 
-1033 ANLPAAL
+1033 
-1040 GAGQSVNI
+1040 VNI
-1048 PVSVTVTQEGPVSA
+1048 PADYANTTFWIRFYAYSGWGPDLFIDNVVIYIPSSDPFPV
-1062 TLTIT
+1062 TLT
-1067 YNGTPYDVAL
+1067 YP
-1077 SAEGLPLGTVIIGNG
+1077 
-1092 TSDLSLPI
+1092 
-1100 EPYYGYTYS
+1100 
-1109 QSIFLQSEL
+1109 
-1118 NIANQRIE
+1118 
-1126 KIWYHWNGAAEATHS
+1126 
-1141 NNWTIYM
+1141 
-1148 GHTTNTSLADGTSWI
+1148 ADGE
-1163 PLSNLTQVFTG
+1163 NL
-1174 EVALPAT
+1174 LPAT
-1181 AGWIEIMLTSP
+1181 GFDLEWE
-1192 FVYNNTDNLV
+1192 
-1202 IAVDEN
+1202 
-1208 EASYDG
+1208 
-1214 SSVYFYCTSATT
+1214 
-1226 YRSIRYY
+1226 
-1233 SDGTNP
+1233 P
-1239 DPATP
+1239 D
-1244 PTGTMV
+1244 
-1250 SGYPNIML
+1250 
-1258 KFDEIPTTPA
+1258 
-1268 PVTLIYPAN
+1268 LIN
-1277 GATLLPTTGFNLQW
+1277 GA
-1291 APDLLNGLQPDYY
+1291 QPEYY

-1650 PATEHSAGGLC
+1650 PTEDYSAGGLC

-1688 NLITWL
+1688 TIITWL
-1694 SAEPGTG
+1694 NAEPATG
-1701 TLSPGETP
+1701 TINPGETP
-1709 AVTVSFDAS
+1709 AVTVSFDAT

-1759 PDVAVDFGTIEQMN
+1759 PDVAVDFGTIEQLN
-1773 PVMQTFTITNTGG
+1773 SVVKTFTITNTGG

-1847 DNLSAKVL
+1847 DNLSGKVL
-1855 HTIALSGTAIAEQ
+1855 HTITLSGNAITEQ

-1874 LTATVT
+1874 LNATVT
-1880 EQDVQLIWANY
+1880 DQDVQLIWANY

-1897 PGWLSYDDG
+1897 PGWLHYDDG
-1906 TNYDGIGTGSSGTFD
+1906 ENYDAIGTGGTGTFD

-1928 GTMYGYEGME
+1928 GTMYGYADME

-2053 GYFDIPIG
+2053 GYFDIPTL

-2089 SGNSNPPNRVL
+2089 SGNSNPPTRVL
-2100 RGYNIYRNAVQINT
+2100 RGFNIFRNNIQINT
-2114 LLVPTATYLDQG
+2114 ELVPTTTYLDQG
-2126 VPYGTYSYTVQGVYY
+2126 VPYGSYTYTVQGVYY
-2141 TALSPM
+2141 SALSPM
-2147 SDPVVVNVEP
+2147 SDPVVVNVTP
-2157 PIPYSLPFVE
+2157 PTPYPLPFVE
-2167 TWSSADFATNQ
+2167 NWSSSNFTTNQ
-2178 WNTTAANW
+2178 WNTTATNW
-2186 IIDSGNG
+2186 IIDTDNG
-2193 LEEPSAAFS
+2193 LEAPSASFS
-2202 WSPQITDYQEYLTS
+2202 WNPQITNYQEYLTS

-2236 NYSIDAENLLIP
+2236 NYSTDAENLLIP
-2248 QVWDGTSWQ
+2248 QVWDGTTWQ
-2257 TIDTFSSFDNEG
+2257 TVATFSSFDNEG
-2269 AGYGWDTYVYDI
+2269 DGYDWDTYVYDI

-2313 VEIIPTTLSQPT
+2313 VEVIPTTLPQPT

-2367 ASYGTALSFEPNSK
+2367 ASYGTALSFTPNSK

-2388 CSMELPDIP
+2388 CSMELPVIP
-2397 LTKRNNVFT
+2397 PTKGYNVFH
-2406 KKMPNPVLN
+2406 KKIPKTVAN

>member
-1 MKKYSLII
+1 MVRRWWCFFFLRIRRPPS
-9 LVLTMLAICAVS
+9 A
-21 FADTVQIGTGI
+21 
-32 TTTSYLPIYGLYGYN
+32 
-47 YTQQIY
+47 TQS
-53 TQTQINKAG
+53 
-62 NITKLRFFY
+62 R
-71 VSGTIT
+71 
-77 NSKDWVIYMGHTT
+77 
-90 KTTFSSTTD
+90 SS
-99 WEPLANLTQVFAGDV
+99 A
-114 SSYVPL
+114 
-120 ANNWMEIP
+120 
-128 LTTPFNYNNT
+128 
-138 SNLIIAVDENTSGY
+138 
-152 ASMSWGAFT
+152 
-161 SGTNTGIY
+161 
-169 YYNDST
+169 
-175 NPDPASPP
+175 
-183 TASSRT
+183 
-189 GSIDRIQLVF
+189 
-199 PNSSSPLAP
+199 
-208 TLLSP
+208 
-213 LNGGWAMIGDI
+213 
-224 LSWTPTSGAGDANA
+224 
-238 YDVYFGTATNPPLVS
+238 
-253 SNQAAT
+253 
-259 TYTPTLAAGTTYY
+259 
-272 WKVVAK
+272 
-278 NELGDSPASDVWSF
+278 ASDVYKRQASEG
-292 KTPTT
+292 
-297 TQVAES
+297 VAG
-303 FENTSFPP
+303 
-311 AGWANPGTWSRS
+311 A
-323 TSYAKHGTASAY
+323 SYH
-335 KYGSSSSQYILST
+335 
-348 PKVTITS
+348 
-355 TSTLNFWSYCS
+355 W
-366 ATTGTLQI
+366 
-374 LYSPDRTTWTQ
+374 
-385 ISSITYASASTWYN
+385 
-399 SVIDL
+399 
-404 SSLAG
+404 
-409 NNYYLGI
+409 
-416 RTGLQSATFCVD
+416 
-428 LVIGP
+428 
-433 EITPEAP
+433 
-440 GAPTLTAPANGA
+440 
-452 TWIST
+452 
-457 LPTFTWTA
+457 
-465 PTTGGI
+465 
-471 STGYKVYCDTFNPPT
+471 
-486 SEIAN
+486 N
-491 VTGLTFTATVPLL
+491 V
-504 NGTQYY
+504 
-510 WTVKAYNTAGDAAAT
+510 
-525 PFSFTTVEQGYT
+525 
-537 VIGTG
+537 
-542 TSTQRQPFGT
+542 
-552 VWGYERSAAL
+552 
-562 YTNAQIGGYG
+562 
-572 LLDKVA
+572 
-578 WNCAATTTT
+578 
-587 VVPYKIYAMQTNDT
+587 
-601 AFTAMSWD
+601 
-609 TFTASATLVDEGT
+609 
-622 HTFSTT
+622 
-628 GLHLF
+628 
-633 ELDTPFSYV
+633 
-642 YGNLIVAVETNYGGS
+642 
-657 GGGSG
+657 
-662 HTFYYSTG
+662 STG
-670 AANSHQYWNQDN
+670 AASHGPAAPHSGTYFGWLYCYLANSTYNPYYLTTPPIALDATAKRLTYWYWIGTDTYTNPLFVEISTDNQATWTTLYTHSN
-682 NPPTGNGSL
+682 TSNTLAWYQNTISLETYASTTVYLRFKGMSNYGNGMTDL
-691 NTNVPNIML
+691 GLDDIIVEDI
-700 HLSELPANPNISVTP
+700 PAAPIISCTP
-715 TSWDFGQVLINTT
+715 TSWDFGQVILNTT
-728 KTKDFTISNTGGGTL
+728 KTKDFTICNIGGGTL
-743 NVSSIV
+743 SVSSIV

-757 ITNPAPV
+757 LTNPAPV
-764 GLASGQSATFT
+764 DLTAGQTAIFT
-775 VQYAPTALGTQNG
+775 VQYAPTALGNHNG

-795 RGVTTVNLSAVCYD
+795 RGTTIVNLSAVCYD

-823 EDTWTGTPPA
+823 EETWTGTPPA
-833 PVLGWTVINAN
+833 PVLGWTVINADN
-844 TDSYTWR
+844 DSYTWR

-895 ESASYPNT
+895 ESATRPNT

-927 NWTTWAE
+927 NWTTWTE
-934 HTLSL
+934 HTLNL
-939 DAFTGNT
+939 DAFTDNT
-946 IYVAF
+946 IYIAF
-951 HQTASGSTY
+951 HQTASGSTVW
-960 YDFGIDDF
+960 DFGIDDF

-986 NFGSVQQNHP
+986 NFGLIQQNLP

-1040 GAGQSVNI
+1040 DAGQSVII

-1067 YNGTPYDVAL
+1067 YNGTPYNVAL
-1077 SAEGLPLGTVIIGNG
+1077 SAEGLPAGIVIIGNG

-1100 EPYYGYTYS
+1100 EPFYGYTYS

-1233 SDGTNP
+1233 HDSTNP

-1250 SGYPNIML
+1250 SGYPNVML

-1650 PATEHSAGGLC
+1650 PTEHSAGGLC

-1688 NLITWL
+1688 TIITWL
-1694 SAEPGTG
+1694 NAEPATG
-1701 TLSPGETP
+1701 TINPGETP

-1718 GLDLGTY
+1718 NLDVGTY

-1736 NEPVVVPVTMTV
+1736 NEPIVVPVTLTV

-1759 PDVAVDFGTIEQMN
+1759 PDVSVDFGTIEQLN
-1773 PVMQTFTITNTGG
+1773 PVVNTFTITNTGG
-1786 SGPTPLI
+1786 SSPVPLTI
-1793 IPEDG
+1793 SAGD
-1798 IYLTT
+1798 IYLTN
-1803 DTEHNFV
+1803 DAENNFL

-1825 YEFTVSFIP
+1825 YEFSVSFIP
-1834 QTIGEKTATLNIL
+1834 QTTGAKTATLNVQ
-1847 DNLSAKVL
+1847 DNLSGKVL
-1855 HTIALSGTAIAEQ
+1855 HTITLSGNAITEQ

-1874 LTATVT
+1874 LNATVT
-1880 EQDVQLIWANY
+1880 DQDVQLIWANY

-1897 PGWLSYDDG
+1897 PGWLHYDDG
-1906 TNYDGIGTGSSGTFD
+1906 ENYDAIGTGGTGTFD

-1928 GTMYGYEGME
+1928 GTMYGYAGME
-1938 LSKVKYFP
+1938 LTKVKYFP
-1946 RSANTT
+1946 VSANTS

-1964 LTPSTLVYS
+1964 LAPSNLVYS

-1981 QWNEVVLNTPIP
+1981 QWNEVELNTHIP
-1993 ISGTQALWIGYECV
+1993 ITGTQALWIGYECL

-2038 SMATGYGL
+2038 SMATAYQL

-2053 GYFDIPIG
+2053 GYFDIPTG
-2061 TKAPKLLSIPVINQE
+2061 GKAPRLLSIPVINKE
-2076 LRSKEHL
+2076 LPSREHL

-2089 SGNSNPPNRVL
+2089 SGNSNPPTRVL
-2100 RGYNIYRNAVQINT
+2100 RGFNIFRNNIQINT
-2114 LLVPTATYLDQG
+2114 ELVPTTTYLDQG
-2126 VPYGTYSYTVQGVYY
+2126 VPYGSYTYTVQGVYY
-2141 TALSPM
+2141 SALSPM
-2147 SDPVVVNVEP
+2147 SDPVVVNVTP
-2157 PIPYSLPFVE
+2157 PTPYPLPFVE
-2167 TWSSADFATNQ
+2167 NWSSSSFTTNQ
-2178 WNTTAANW
+2178 WNTTATNW
-2186 IIDSGNG
+2186 IIDTYNG
-2193 LEEPSAAFS
+2193 LEAPSASFS
-2202 WSPQITDYQEYLTS
+2202 WNPQITNYQEYLTS

-2236 NYSIDAENLLIP
+2236 NYSTYAENLLIP
-2248 QVWDGTSWQ
+2248 QVWDGTTWQ
-2257 TIDTFSSFDNEG
+2257 TLDIFSSFDNEG
-2269 AGYGWDTYVYDI
+2269 DGYAWDTYVYDI

-2313 VEIIPTTLSQPT
+2313 VEAIPATLPQPT
-2325 LAIDYDGTYV
+2325 LAIDYDGTNV
-2335 NLTWDTVPGT
+2335 NLTWDPVPGT
-2345 DWYLIYSATD
+2345 DWYLIYAATD
-2355 PYGAYNYLGYWP
+2355 PYGTYDYLGYWP
-2367 ASYGTALSFEPNSK
+2367 ASYGTALSFTPNSK

-2388 CSMELPDIP
+2388 CSMELPVIP
-2397 LTKRNNVFT
+2397 PTKGYNVFH
-2406 KKMPNPVLN
+2406 KKIPKTVAN